1 MSNAMIDAVEA
12 YLAAKAA
19 ADKAEAT
26 LKIAKDAAVLVVGGY
41 GFLEGNTAD
50 LEIGVQAKKTINEQ
64 KLMDLGL
71 TKAEIDA
78 CKVKGKTYPI
88 VRIKAKKIAA

>member
-1 MSNAMIDAVEA
+1 MINAVEA

-19 ADKAEAT
+19 ADKAEAA
-26 LKIAKDAAVLVVGGY
+26 LKIAKDAAVLAVGGY

-50 LEIGVQAKKTINEQ
+50 LEIGIQAKKTINEQ

-71 TKAEIDA
+71 TKAEIEG
-78 CKVKGKTYPI
+78 CKVEGKAYP
-88 VRIKAKKIAA
+88 VLRIKAKKIAA